1 MDLASAYA
9 ALDPLS
15 AKVGLVRVD
24 TLPRDEATAPAP
36 QGIAL
41 WSSTYARLLLWPCPS
56 SDAATVEASAR
67 AGQRWFDEVLVEGE
81 RKSGGRPIDGYL
93 VLALPEAPDEDARE
107 DVPRLELSAQVCRKH
122 LIWPSVPDDPD
133 RKSVPWRRVA
143 DVTVL
148 GFPDTDVE
156 AVPSGELY
164 WPEIDTEAMA
174 LWEELDAIG
183 VSAAVLRDEKA

>member
-1 MDLASAYA
+1 MTEHAARMDLASAYA

-67 AGQRWFDEVLVEGE
+67 PVNPGLTRSWSKANASRADA
-81 RKSGGRPIDGYL
+81 RSTAISCS
-93 VLALPEAPDEDARE
+93 ALPEAPDKDARE
-107 DVPRLELSAQVCRKH
+107 DVRRLELSAQVCRKH

-133 RKSVPWRRVA
+133 R
-143 DVTVL
+143 
-148 GFPDTDVE
+148 G
-156 AVPSGELY
+156 LY
-164 WPEIDTEAMA
+164 P
-174 LWEELDAIG
+174 G
-183 VSAAVLRDEKA
+183 SASRT